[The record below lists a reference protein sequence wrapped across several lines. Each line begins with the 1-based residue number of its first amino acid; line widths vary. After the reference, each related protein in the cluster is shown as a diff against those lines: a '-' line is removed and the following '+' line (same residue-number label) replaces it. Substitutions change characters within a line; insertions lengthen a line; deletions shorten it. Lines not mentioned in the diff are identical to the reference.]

1 MIIAT
6 AGHVDHGKTTLVKAL
21 TGVDT
26 DRLKEEKL
34 RGMSI
39 EPGFAYADLG
49 GAAPIGFVDVP
60 GHERFVRNMLAGV
73 AAVDF
78 VLLVVAADDGPMPQ
92 TMEHLAILELL
103 GVGQGAVVLT
113 KIDRVA
119 PERVLQAQADVRAAL
134 ASSALGA
141 APIFAVAAQDGTG
154 IEALRSHLAAVAAAF
169 TQRAVRGNFRLAVD
183 RCFSLSGT
191 GLVVTGAVVSG
202 MARTGDQLLVS
213 PQGIGVRV
221 RGIHVH
227 NRPADSAQAGW
238 RCALNLAGA
247 DLKRISIERGDWI
260 VAPAAHAPTER
271 FDVRIR
277 VPASQPKALA
287 HWTPVHL
294 HSGAAAVN
302 ARVAL
307 LQGLAIAPGGTAL
320 AQLVTD
326 RPIGVLRGDRFILR
340 DQSAQHTIAGGVVLD
355 PFGPVRGRAKPVRI
369 ACLAAMEQD
378 TPDAALGSLLE
389 LQTDGVPLDSFTR
402 AWNLT
407 ANEAAALHERH
418 ALVVFCTAGEALG
431 ISAPRWHSMRERIL
445 QFLREWHT
453 SQSDSIGP
461 AEAVLVESLAMRTQP
476 AAWRAVMKA
485 MREDGS
491 IVREGISLRLA
502 SHRAQLAADDSALL
516 ERVSE
521 VLRASG
527 LRPPIVGELA
537 KMLALEQPQLV
548 DFLERAARL
557 GHLVRVAKNR
567 FFLPNTLSDLAGI
580 AATLIAESEPRLF
593 DAAAFRDR
601 SGIGR
606 NLTIEVLEFMDRVR
620 ITRYAGGKRR
630 LVS

>member
-78 VLLVVAADDGPMPQ
+78 ALLVVAADDGPMPQ

-103 GVGQGAVVLT
+103 GVEQGAVVLT

-119 PERVLQAQADVRAAL
+119 PERVLQAQAEVRTAL
-134 ASSALGA
+134 ASSALRE
-141 APIFAVAAQDGTG
+141 APLFAVAAPDGTG
-154 IEALRSHLAAVAAAF
+154 IEALRSHLAAVSAAF
-169 TQRAVRGNFRLAVD
+169 TQRAARGNFRLAVD
-183 RCFSLSGT
+183 RCFSLDGA

-227 NRPADSAQAGW
+227 HQPAELAQEGW

-247 DLKRISIERGDWI
+247 DLKRINLERGDWI
-260 VAPAAHAPTER
+260 VAPAAHAPTDR

-277 VPASQPKALA
+277 VPASQPKALT

-294 HSGAAAVN
+294 HGGAAAVN

-307 LQGLAIAPGGTAL
+307 LQGQAIAPGGTAL
-320 AQLVTD
+320 AQIVTD

-355 PFGPVRGRAKPVRI
+355 PFGPVRGRGKPVRI
-369 ACLAAMEQD
+369 ACLAAMEQE
-378 TPDAALGSLLE
+378 TPDRALQGLLE
-389 LQTDGVPLDSFTR
+389 LPIDGVPLDSFTR

-407 ANEAAALHERH
+407 AEEAATLPQRH
-418 ALVVFCTAGEALG
+418 ALVVFSVGCEVRAIA
-431 ISAPRWHSMRERIL
+431 APRWQSMREQIL
-445 QFLREWHT
+445 HCLREWHAG
-453 SQSDSIGP
+453 QPDSLGL
-461 AEAVLVESLAMRTQP
+461 AEAVLVDSLDMRAQT
-476 AAWRAVMKA
+476 AAWCAVMQA
-485 MREDGS
+485 LCEDGS

-502 SHRAQLAADDSALL
+502 GHRALLAADDAALL
-516 ERVSE
+516 ERVDV
-521 VLRASG
+521 VLRGSG

-537 KMLALEQPQLV
+537 KTLALEQSQLI

-567 FFLPNTLSDLAGI
+567 FFLPHTLRELAAV
-580 AATLIAESEPRLF
+580 AAALVAESEPPLF

-606 NLTIEVLEFMDRVR
+606 NLTIEVLEFMDRVH
-620 ITRYAGGKRR
+620 ITRYAGGRRR
-630 LVS
+630 LVA